1 MYFMGLVMVDFL
13 VLIFFFI
20 YMVFFYKII
29 GKYWKYY
36 DVYIFFLIVN
46 VCVIFSVWI
55 IVLLII
61 ERFLFVRYLFWV
73 KVKCDRVSVKVKIL
87 GIVGLVVVF
96 NILRFLLFKVYE
108 FRLGIWVLEYIE
120 FRRSDDFF
128 GINWVYSIIV

>member
-1 MYFMGLVMVDFL
+1 MYFMGLVMVDFS

-61 ERFLFVRYLFWV
+61 EWFLFVRYLFWV

-120 FRRSDDFF
+120 FRRSDNFF

>member
-1 MYFMGLVMVDFL
+1 MYFMGLVMVDFS

-120 FRRSDDFF
+120 FRRSDNFF

>member
-1 MYFMGLVMVDFL
+1 MVDFS

>member
-120 FRRSDDFF
+120 FRRSDNFF

>member
-1 MYFMGLVMVDFL
+1 MVDFS

-120 FRRSDDFF
+120 FRRSDNFF

>member
-1 MYFMGLVMVDFL
+1 
-13 VLIFFFI
+13 
-20 YMVFFYKII
+20 MVFFYKII

-120 FRRSDDFF
+120 FRRSDNFF

>member
-1 MYFMGLVMVDFL
+1 MVDFL

-120 FRRSDDFF
+120 FRRSDNFF

>member
-1 MYFMGLVMVDFL
+1 MVDFS

-120 FRRSDDFF
+120 FCRSDNFF

>member
-1 MYFMGLVMVDFL
+1 MVDFL

-108 FRLGIWVLEYIE
+108 FCLGIWVLEYIE
-120 FRRSDDFF
+120 FRRSDNFF

>member
-61 ERFLFVRYLFWV
+61 EWFLFVRYLFWV
-73 KVKCDRVSVKVKIL
+73 KVKCDWVSVKVKIL

-120 FRRSDDFF
+120 FRRSDNFF

>member
-61 ERFLFVRYLFWV
+61 EWFLFVRYLFWV

-120 FRRSDDFF
+120 FRRSDNFF

>member
-1 MYFMGLVMVDFL
+1 MVDFS

-46 VCVIFSVWI
+46 VCVIFSVWV

-120 FRRSDDFF
+120 FRRSDNFF

>member
-1 MYFMGLVMVDFL
+1 MYFIGLVMVDFL

-61 ERFLFVRYLFWV
+61 EWFLFVRYLFWV

-120 FRRSDDFF
+120 FRRSDNFF